1 VIVSLAYEEITSVRE
16 GAELALESAPAGGA
30 VAAPPEELAYV
41 ETLRSTEGE
50 ISLTTLAEQGAAQ
63 RALELILVAAR
74 ERMDALVLTQNVGSD
89 DSVNAYFD
97 YAHVLTVLDRV
108 RSAGRN
114 MSAIIE
120 LLTGGPPTPDSAADI
135 AFPD

>member
-1 VIVSLAYEEITSVRE
+1 MIVSLAYEEIASVRE
-16 GAELALESAPAGGA
+16 GAELALEPAPTGGA
-30 VAAPPEELAYV
+30 VAAPPEELAYA

-50 ISLTTLAEQGAAQ
+50 ISLTTLAEQRAAQ
-63 RALELILVAAR
+63 RALELILAAAR
-74 ERMDALVLTQNVGSD
+74 ERMDALVLAQNVGSD

-108 RSAGRN
+108 RGAGRN

-120 LLTGGPPTPDSAADI
+120 LLTGRPPTPASAADI
-135 AFPD
+135 TFPD